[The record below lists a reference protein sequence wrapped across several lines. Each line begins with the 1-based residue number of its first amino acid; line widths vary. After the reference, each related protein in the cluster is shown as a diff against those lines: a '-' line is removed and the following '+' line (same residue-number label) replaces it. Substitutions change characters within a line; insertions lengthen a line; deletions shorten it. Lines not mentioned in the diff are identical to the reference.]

1 MASSWKENKQFYDAV
16 NAPREAKSFFTTF
29 PRPFEHIRG
38 IVPNPEAMKDA
49 HKAWPKRIFTAT
61 NLLSVAAIVWSA
73 NFLFM
78 DSFSSTLIPITNNY
92 VIDSLILT
100 FIIGIIWVILRHRQ
114 EDYDDIAAEI
124 EQNARE
130 GRL

>member
-1 MASSWKENKQFYDAV
+1 
-16 NAPREAKSFFTTF
+16 
-29 PRPFEHIRG
+29 
-38 IVPNPEAMKDA
+38 MKDA
-49 HKAWPKRIFTAT
+49 RKAFPKRIFTAT
-61 NLLSVAAIVWSA
+61 NLLSVAAIAIVWSA

-100 FIIGIIWVILRHRQ
+100 FIIGIIWVILRRRQ
-114 EDYDDIAAEI
+114 ETYDDIAAEI
-124 EQNARE
+124 EQDARE